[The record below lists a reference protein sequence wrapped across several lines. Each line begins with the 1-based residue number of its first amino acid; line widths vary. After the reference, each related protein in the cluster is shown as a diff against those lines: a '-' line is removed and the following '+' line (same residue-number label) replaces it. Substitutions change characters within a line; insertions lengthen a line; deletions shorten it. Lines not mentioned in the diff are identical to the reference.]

1 MVEPDAPTIRPARPA
16 DASSI
21 AAIYAHHVAH
31 GTASFDTTPRTDA
44 DIAAKVAECA
54 ARGWPFLVAEIGGEV
69 VGYAYATQFRDR
81 PAYTSTCE
89 NSIYVAASHVT
100 QGIGRTL
107 LDALVEEAC
116 KSGFRQMIAVVG
128 GAEPASVALHLRAG
142 FTEAGRMRSVGRKFG
157 RWLDTLYLQRGL
169 GVGDTEPPRNEP

>member
-1 MVEPDAPTIRPARPA
+1 MAERDDLIVRPAQLA

-44 DIAAKVAECA
+44 ETAAKIAECA
-54 ARGWPFLVAEIGGEV
+54 AKGWPYLIAEAGREV

-89 NSIYVAASHVT
+89 NSIYVAASHIG
-100 QGIGRTL
+100 QGVGRSL
-107 LDALVEEAC
+107 LAALVEAARQA
-116 KSGFRQMIAVVG
+116 GFRQMIAVVG
-128 GAEPASVALHLRAG
+128 GAEPASIAVHVQAG
-142 FTEAGRMRSVGRKFG
+142 FTDAGRMRSVGRKFG
-157 RWLDTLYLQRGL
+157 RWLDTVYLQRGL
-169 GVGDTEPPRNEP
+169 GVGDTQPPRNEP